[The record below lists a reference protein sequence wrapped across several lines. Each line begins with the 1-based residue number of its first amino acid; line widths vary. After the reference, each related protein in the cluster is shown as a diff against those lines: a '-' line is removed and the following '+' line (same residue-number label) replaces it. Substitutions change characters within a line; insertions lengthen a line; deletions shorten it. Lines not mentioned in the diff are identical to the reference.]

1 MNRVTC
7 AKCETEIPNSA
18 VRYRGR
24 AFHFA
29 CSPLFEMLVEL
40 RLDYDSLKRVCAAEA
55 EDSRL
60 SELEALIPAM
70 RESAQDTLDAL
81 HRRGFRITSG
91 AG

>member
-1 MNRVTC
+1 MNRHTC

-29 CSPLFEMLVEL
+29 CSPMFELLVEL
-40 RLDYDSLKRVCAAEA
+40 RLDFESLKMISIGETAPRV
-55 EDSRL
+55 

-81 HRRGFRITSG
+81 HRRGFRITSA